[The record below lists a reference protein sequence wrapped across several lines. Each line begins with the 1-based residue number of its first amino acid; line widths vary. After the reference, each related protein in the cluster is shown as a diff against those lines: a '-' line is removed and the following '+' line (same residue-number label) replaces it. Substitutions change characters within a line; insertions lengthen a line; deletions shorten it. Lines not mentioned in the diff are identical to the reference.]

1 MKRFLNLISHENSEL
16 FEVKTGVQTDGVGF
30 ENGPP
35 FFLPSSE
42 SLNQS
47 HFAQPLLKPADT
59 KDFTKHVAVCLK
71 HTQTPGSGRFP
82 GKIRRFQSEF

>member
-1 MKRFLNLISHENSEL
+1 VKRFLNLISHENSEL
-16 FEVKTGVQTDGVGF
+16 FEAKTGFQTVGVGF

-35 FFLPSSE
+35 FFLPPPD

-47 HFAQPLLKPADT
+47 QFAHLSLKPVDT
-59 KDFTKHVAVCLK
+59 KGFTKHIAVCLK
-71 HTQTPGSGRFP
+71 HTQTPGSGRFS